1 MFIVK
6 QMSCI
11 LAVLAVIIVI
21 VSYTSTG
28 DKSIVRQ
35 CTCSRQLRYRHTLAG
50 NKGCKV
56 CRTVSLQSY

>member
-6 QMSCI
+6 QISCI
-11 LAVLAVIIVI
+11 LAVLSVIIVI

-28 DKSIVRQ
+28 DMSIFRQ
-35 CTCSRQLRYRHTLAG
+35 CTCSRQLRYRHTRAG

-56 CRTVSLQSY
+56 GRSASLQSY

>member
-11 LAVLAVIIVI
+11 LAVLAIIIVI

-28 DKSIVRQ
+28 DMSIFRQ
-35 CTCSRQLRYRHTLAG
+35 CTCSRQLIYRHTRAG
-50 NKGCKV
+50 NEGCKV
-56 CRTVSLQSY
+56 GRTASLLSC